1 MTVPG
6 SRGMA
11 VTEGLLS
18 VCAPLTVSY
27 TLPCRLTTDFSC
39 LVRLLLCALWWWW
52 KKKKLDEHIW
62 SWCFRC
68 FGVLILRFV
77 GCGKIDFFFVYAH
90 SIYNSEQ
97 VLNEGRRWLALS
109 LRKRIPPNVSTSL
122 GQWVHWDRS
131 GLTVEMKPDL
141 LVSDR
146 LSWRWPGVTRS
157 RSSMK
162 IVLRFVVGGS
172 FIWIRWET
180 ISVLVPL
187 IRGVKKVHDWVVDQL
202 SDLFRTT
209 HKVKTSTL
217 WVYWSHGKLTVY
229 LVNVSGPV
237 PLVLDLH
244 ITHNRF
250 GSSSDPDQTLVLTDT
265 YITLMISIN
274 H

>member
-109 LRKRIPPNVSTSL
+109 LRKRIPPNVSM

-141 LVSDR
+141 LVCDR

-187 IRGVKKVHDWVVDQL
+187 IGV
-202 SDLFRTT
+202 S
-209 HKVKTSTL
+209 
-217 WVYWSHGKLTVY
+217 
-229 LVNVSGPV
+229 NVSGPV

-265 YITLMISIN
+265 YITPMISIN